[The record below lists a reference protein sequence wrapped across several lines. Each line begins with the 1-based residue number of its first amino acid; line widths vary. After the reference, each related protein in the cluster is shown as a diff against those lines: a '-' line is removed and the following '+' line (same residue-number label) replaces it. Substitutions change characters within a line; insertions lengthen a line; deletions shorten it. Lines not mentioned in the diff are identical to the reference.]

1 MESRDCRAGQ
11 PKPARL
17 RASSQSAGGVNERT
31 PAPQV
36 DSLASDAHSIN
47 RLLATAL
54 PVNELAKVEQDMKLD
69 AVAVACAACFSR
81 FKTGA
86 HEVDDAETAADVRA
100 DDVSP

>member
-1 MESRDCRAGQ
+1 
-11 PKPARL
+11 
-17 RASSQSAGGVNERT
+17 
-31 PAPQV
+31 
-36 DSLASDAHSIN
+36 
-47 RLLATAL
+47 
-54 PVNELAKVEQDMKLD
+54 VNELAKVEQDMKLD